1 MSFPAK
7 FLLHEGAVNCNRGPL
22 RCVGRPGYAGEN
34 LRTGEKFI
42 GATAGVPYGTPA
54 KRPMHSGAVRW
65 SNRSMNEALD
75 RDGGGFTA
83 ADAKRGNTAL

>member
-1 MSFPAK
+1 MRLTAIVVLFAASPDPAAPK
-7 FLLHEGAVNCNRGPL
+7 KTSRI
-22 RCVGRPGYAGEN
+22 
-34 LRTGEKFI
+34 GEKFI
-42 GATAGVPYGTPA
+42 GTTAGVPYGTPA
-54 KRPMHSGAVRW
+54 KRPMRSGGVRW

>member
-1 MSFPAK
+1 MVLFAASADTAAPEK
-7 FLLHEGAVNCNRGPL
+7 TS
-22 RCVGRPGYAGEN
+22 
-34 LRTGEKFI
+34 RTREKFI

-65 SNRSMNEALD
+65 SKRSMNEALD

>member
-1 MSFPAK
+1 MVLFAASADPATPEK
-7 FLLHEGAVNCNRGPL
+7 TS
-22 RCVGRPGYAGEN
+22 
-34 LRTGEKFI
+34 RTGEKFI

-65 SNRSMNEALD
+65 SKRSMNEALD